1 MRKCCCCSVKS
12 GAVILGLLNFVIPLL
27 IIVPLAG
34 YWSGTDIDGL
44 DILRDN
50 QKVLEKVLEDSL
62 KSHSWTAE
70 SVNEIMYNLRAWFL
84 NLVVLACVYAGV
96 TALFSFFL
104 VLGVCCEVRCLM
116 VPFLILTMVDIILA
130 GAVGIVV
137 VVALFYLSL
146 IPGIVSAVV
155 YVMVAVVSLYSW
167 AVVLAAYKQLGK
179 ESAYMYS
186 PVVQGKHNNHPEYYP
201 SAPQHFVLEE
211 YRDLKSNQH

>member
-1 MRKCCCCSVKS
+1 MRKCCCCSVRT
-12 GAVILGLLNFVIPLL
+12 GAVILGLLNFTIPLL

-50 QKVLEKVLEDSL
+50 QKVLEKVFEDSL
-62 KSHSWTAE
+62 KSHSWTAD
-70 SVNEIMYNLRAWFL
+70 SVGEIMFHMRAWFG
-84 NLVVLACVYAGV
+84 NLVMVATMYAGV
-96 TALFSFFL
+96 TSLFSFCL
-104 VLGVCCEVRCLM
+104 VLGICCEVRCLM
-116 VPFLILTMVDIILA
+116 VPFLILTMLDIILA

-155 YVMVAVVSLYSW
+155 YVMVAVVSLLSW
-167 AVVLAAYKQLGK
+167 AVVLAAFKQLGK
-179 ESAYMYS
+179 ESYMYS
-186 PVVQGKHNNHPEYYP
+186 PVNNHSKHNSHPEYYP

-211 YRDLKSNQH
+211 YRDLKSDQH